1 MSDEQNA
8 VTGGWS
14 EFVEASNDRKVLAGA
29 VKPGAV
35 HLSPLLVSKQVVN
48 GINYL
53 FVANDGVQAVHGN
66 QPFPVV
72 VKVYVA
78 PAPDA
83 DPAITQLHE
92 IGHSGS
98 VGSYGP
104 FQDIS
109 SKTDGN
115 KEAQAALDE
124 AFNDRL
130 GIKFRALA
138 VSSQLVAGHNYLFAG
153 NVKPLTQD
161 PYIYPAFVTVYKP
174 SQGKA
179 RITSIERAWEI

>member
-14 EFVEASNDRKVLAGA
+14 EFDKVADNVGKILGE

-35 HLSPLLVSKQVVN
+35 HLSPLLVSRQVVN

-53 FVANDGVQAVHGN
+53 FVANDGVQAIQGN

-78 PAPDA
+78 PGAAPA
-83 DPAITQLHE
+83 VTQLHE

-98 VGSYGP
+98 MGSYGP
-104 FQDIS
+104 FQ
-109 SKTDGN
+109 KTDGN
-115 KEAQAALDE
+115 EEAQAALKE
-124 AFNDRL
+124 AFSDRL
-130 GIKFRALA
+130 GIEFTALA

-153 NVKPLTQD
+153 NVKPLTKD
-161 PYIYPAFVTVYKP
+161 PHTYPAFVTVYKP
-174 SQGKA
+174 LQDKA
-179 RITSIERAWEI
+179 RITSIKRAWEI

>member
-1 MSDEQNA
+1 MSDEQN
-8 VTGGWS
+8 VIPGGWS
-14 EFVEASNDRKVLAGA
+14 DFAEVGDGEKILVGR

-35 HLSPLLVSKQVVN
+35 HLSPLLVSKQEVN

-53 FVANDGVQAVHGN
+53 FVANDGVQAIQGN

-72 VKVYVA
+72 VTVYVA
-78 PAPDA
+78 APGA
-83 DPAITQLHE
+83 DPVVTQLHE

-138 VSSQLVAGHNYLFAG
+138 VSSQLVAGHNYIFAG
-153 NVKPLTQD
+153 NVKLLTQD